1 MGMLF
6 SKPKYTPP
14 PELEEAKKAVAERE
28 ETADAAERK
37 ELRALAGR
45 RKAMRRDPRSLLGSG
60 GLLGI
65 QDTGPQPAEQQI
77 RDPFGTGRFR

>member
-14 PELEEAKKAVAERE
+14 PELEESKKAVAERE
-28 ETADAAERK
+28 ATADAAAKK
-37 ELRALAGR
+37 ETSALAAR
-45 RKAMRRDPRSLLGSG
+45 RRAMRTDPRSLLGSG

-65 QDTGPQPAEQQI
+65 QDTGPQPQPTYVK
-77 RDPFGTGRFR
+77 DPMERFR

>member
-14 PELEEAKKAVAERE
+14 PELEESKKLVAERE
-28 ETADAAERK
+28 AAADASAKKETA
-37 ELRALAGR
+37 ALAAR
-45 RKAMRRDPRSLLGSG
+45 RRAMRTDPRSLLGSG

-65 QDTGPQPAEQQI
+65 QETGPQPAPTFVK
-77 RDPFGTGRFR
+77 DPMERFR

>member
-14 PELEEAKKAVAERE
+14 PELEESKKLVAERE
-28 ETADAAERK
+28 AAADAQAKKETA
-37 ELRALAGR
+37 ALASR
-45 RKAMRRDPRSLLGSG
+45 AKAMKRDPRELLGAS

-65 QDTGPQPAEQQI
+65 VDETPQPPQPYV
-77 RDPFGTGRFR
+77 RDPFQTGKFR

>member
-14 PELEEAKKAVAERE
+14 PELEESKKAVAERE
-28 ETADAAERK
+28 AAADAAAKK
-37 ELRALAGR
+37 ETAALAAR
-45 RKAMRRDPRSLLGSG
+45 RRSMRTDPRSLLGSG

-65 QDTGPQPAEQQI
+65 QETGPQPTEQQI

>member
-14 PELEEAKKAVAERE
+14 PELEESKKAVAERE
-28 ETADAAERK
+28 ASAEAAERK

-45 RKAMRRDPRSLLGSG
+45 RAVRKRDPRELLGSS

-65 QDTGPQPAEQQI
+65 VDETPQPPQPYI
-77 RDPFGTGRFR
+77 RDPLQTGKMR

>member
-14 PELEEAKKAVAERE
+14 PELEETKRAVAERE
-28 ETADAAERK
+28 ASAEAQAKKETA
-37 ELRALAGR
+37 ALAAR
-45 RKAMRRDPRSLLGSG
+45 RRATRTDPRSLLGSG

-65 QDTGPQPAEQQI
+65 QETGPQPTEQAY
-77 RDPFGTGRFR
+77 RDPFQTGRFR

>member
-14 PELEEAKKAVAERE
+14 PELEESKKLVAERE
-28 ETADAAERK
+28 AAADAAAKK
-37 ELRALAGR
+37 ETAALAAR
-45 RKAMRRDPRSLLGSG
+45 RRSMRTDPRSLLGSG

-65 QDTGPQPAEQQI
+65 QETGPQPTEQQI
-77 RDPFGTGRFR
+77 RDPFQTGRFR

>member
-14 PELEEAKKAVAERE
+14 PELEESKKAVAERE
-28 ETADAAERK
+28 AAAEAGERK

-45 RKAMRRDPRSLLGSG
+45 RQAMRRDPRSLLGSG

-65 QDTGPQPAEQQI
+65 QETGPQPQPTYVK
-77 RDPFGTGRFR
+77 DPMERFR

>member
-14 PELEEAKKAVAERE
+14 PELEESKKLVAERE
-28 ETADAAERK
+28 AAADAAAKK
-37 ELRALAGR
+37 ETAALAAR
-45 RKAMRRDPRSLLGSG
+45 RRSMRTDPRSLLGSG

-65 QDTGPQPAEQQI
+65 QETGPQPTEQQI

>member
-14 PELEEAKKAVAERE
+14 PELEESKKLVAERE
-28 ETADAAERK
+28 AAADAAAKK
-37 ELRALAGR
+37 ETAALAAR
-45 RKAMRRDPRSLLGSG
+45 RKAMTRDPRSLLGSG

-65 QDTGPQPAEQQI
+65 QETGPQPAEPYV
-77 RDPFGTGRFR
+77 RDPFQTGKFR

>member
-14 PELEEAKKAVAERE
+14 PELEESKKLVAERE
-28 ETADAAERK
+28 AAADASAKKETA
-37 ELRALAGR
+37 ALAAR
-45 RKAMRRDPRSLLGSG
+45 RRAMRTDPRSLLGSG

-65 QDTGPQPAEQQI
+65 QETGPQPTEQAY
-77 RDPFGTGRFR
+77 RDPFQTGRFR